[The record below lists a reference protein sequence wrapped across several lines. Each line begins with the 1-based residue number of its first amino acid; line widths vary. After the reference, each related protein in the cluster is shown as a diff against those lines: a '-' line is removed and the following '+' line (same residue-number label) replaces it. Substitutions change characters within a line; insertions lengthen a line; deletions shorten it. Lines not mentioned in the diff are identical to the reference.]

1 MKGLTKKQKYYLP
14 FAFGWTSYYLTFDP
28 ILIICTLD
36 TINLQI
42 ITMKSESK
50 EYLQNLV

>member
-1 MKGLTKKQKYYLP
+1 MKGLTKNKSTIYPLLSDGLLNYFTL
-14 FAFGWTSYYLTFDP
+14 DP

-42 ITMKSESK
+42 ITIKPESK
-50 EYLQNLV
+50 EYSQNLV